1 MKYKAITSFSGVVS
15 MASGDVAEIADVSVA
30 NDLLKAGYIIALES
44 DDVTEKKPRKATK
57 RKEKKTDGN

>member
-1 MKYKAITSFSGVVS
+1 